1 MRGKASSARR
11 SSEEIIA
18 EQVAP
23 GEAPLLCE
31 KSFAAFCKSLVQT
44 DVNEAV
50 LLRLVEGDMRL
61 LRIAG
66 ARARRDCA
74 TVAQEAHLLAGIAGA
89 LGLLQV
95 SRLARQLEDACL
107 SGDRAVTYGLIG
119 RLSEV
124 FQLSGAALDALLR
137 RRTGAG
143 C

>member
-1 MRGKASSARR
+1 MPGKANSARR
-11 SSEEIIA
+11 STEETA
-18 EQVAP
+18 VGHAP
-23 GEAPLLCE
+23 QAASLLCE
-31 KSFAAFCKSLVQT
+31 KTFADFRMSQPPGEVG
-44 DVNEAV
+44 EAV
-50 LLRLVEGDMRL
+50 QLYLVETDMRL

-74 TVAQEAHLLAGIAGA
+74 AVAREAHTLARIAQT
-89 LGLLQV
+89 LGLLQA
-95 SRLARQLEDACL
+95 SGLARQLEEACL

-137 RRTGAG
+137 RGTGAG